1 MARQRVKGFVLVLL
15 VVIGT
20 MVIGGS
26 GGHAGETL
34 TVGGTGSALGTI
46 KILGEAFEKLHPG
59 IKVNILP
66 SLGSSGAVDAISKK
80 AIDLA
85 VVSRGLKPTEEK
97 ADFSVITY
105 GRTPFVFVANKDVHV
120 SGVTTHDVVSIYRGG
135 MKNWPDGKR
144 IRIRLR
150 PAWDT
155 ETLILKSMSP
165 ELSQAVDIA
174 LADHEAAIG
183 LTSQDNADNVE
194 KTQGAFGYCTLAQA
208 ISEKRQVK
216 VLAYNGISP
225 SPKNLFNKTYGPSV
239 PLIIVTYRN
248 ASAAVQKFT
257 QFLFSAKGLKIM
269 EDTGHLVTVR

>member
-1 MARQRVKGFVLVLL
+1 MAGQSVKGFVLILL

-20 MVIGGS
+20 MAIGVS
-26 GGHAGETL
+26 AVRAGETL
-34 TVGGTGSALGTI
+34 TIGGTGSALGAM
-46 KILGEAFEKLHPG
+46 KILGDAFEKSHPG

-66 SLGSSGAVDAISKK
+66 SLGSSGAMDALSKK
-80 AIDLA
+80 AIDVA
-85 VVSRGLKPTEEK
+85 VVSRELKPAEE
-97 ADFSVITY
+97 AGGLSVIAY
-105 GRTPFVFVANKDVHV
+105 GRTPFVFVANKDVRV
-120 SGVTTHDVVSIYRGG
+120 SGVTTEDVIRIYRGKK
-135 MKNWPDGKR
+135 KNWTDGKR
-144 IRIRLR
+144 IRIRMR

-155 ETLILKSMSP
+155 ETLILKSISP

-194 KTQGAFGYCTLAQA
+194 KTKGAFGYSTLAQT
-208 ISEKRQVK
+208 ISEKRHLK
-216 VLAYNGISP
+216 VLSYNGITP

-257 QFLFSAKGLKIM
+257 HFLLSAKALKIM
-269 EDTGHLVTVR
+269 EDTGHLVTNR